1 MDFRMQRFHAPVH
14 DLGKARHVGDIGDRE
29 AGVAKRLRGAAGREQ
44 HGAVFLQAAGEF
56 DQAGLVGNGQ
66 ERAADGAERHGL
78 TWNSGF
84 PAVLTSG
91 PAKRE
96 VSEADTLSGNTFVAS
111 GVASGPDRMGR
122 WKLNLLHN
130 AS

>member
-1 MDFRMQRFHAPVH
+1 M
-14 DLGKARHVGDIGDRE
+14 
-29 AGVAKRLRGAAGREQ
+29 
-44 HGAVFLQAAGEF
+44 FLQAAGEF

-84 PAVLTSG
+84 PTVLTSG

-96 VSEADTLSGNTFVAS
+96 VSEGDTLSDNA
-111 GVASGPDRMGR
+111 AAALGPDRIGQP
-122 WKLNLLHN
+122 KLNLLHDIILIN
-130 AS
+130 